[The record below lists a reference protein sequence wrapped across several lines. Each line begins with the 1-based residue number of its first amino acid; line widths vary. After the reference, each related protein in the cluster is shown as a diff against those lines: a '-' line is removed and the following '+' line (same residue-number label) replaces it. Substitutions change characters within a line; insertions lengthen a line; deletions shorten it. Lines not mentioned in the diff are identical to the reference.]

1 MGHICEK
8 CALGKTVCTRG
19 KMTQKDAGFLSLDP
33 RVQRGSITA
42 MCQAESDGSTS
53 HVWTNFTSLD
63 VT

>member
-1 MGHICEK
+1 
-8 CALGKTVCTRG
+8 
-19 KMTQKDAGFLSLDP
+19 MTQKDAGSLSLDP

-53 HVWTNFTSLD
+53 HVWINFTSLN

>member
-1 MGHICEK
+1 
-8 CALGKTVCTRG
+8 
-19 KMTQKDAGFLSLDP
+19 MTQKDAGFLSLDP